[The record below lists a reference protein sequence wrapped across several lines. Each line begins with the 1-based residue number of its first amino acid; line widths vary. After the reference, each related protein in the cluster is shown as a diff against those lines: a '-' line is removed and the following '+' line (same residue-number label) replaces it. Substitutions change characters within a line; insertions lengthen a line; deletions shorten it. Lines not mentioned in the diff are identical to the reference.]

1 VTVTDAQRLVTKDE
15 QALVSWLVQHAGRAA
30 ASPLLATVPDLR
42 VVDRCDCGCPSLD
55 FVREGMGAGAQIL
68 ADAEGTADD
77 GLSFSV
83 ILWGRDQQISGLEI
97 FSYDGG
103 PWFPLPRP
111 ESLRRSLPFDS
122 L

>member
-1 VTVTDAQRLVTKDE
+1 MGEARRKLTQDE
-15 QALVSWLVQHAGRAA
+15 QALVSWMLQHAARTED
-30 ASPLLATVPDLR
+30 PRLLATVPELA

-55 FVREGMGAGAQIL
+55 FMREGMGAGAQIL

-77 GLSFSV
+77 GLPFTV
-83 ILWGRDQQISGLEI
+83 LLWARDEQISGLEI
-97 FSYDGG
+97 FDYDGG
-103 PWFPLPRP
+103 TLFPLPRP